1 MGVSV
6 MHFVLTMH
14 IEQRAFPRGNHRLG
28 PQRGCARGHSPD
40 LRDAALAHRLNIKA
54 IQVAERDFQ
63 IAKRRKARNEF
74 VDTWSVDA
82 FVEEGMQPAE
92 PRWGTHERHWPA
104 DAHRHR
110 IR

>member
-14 IEQRAFPRGNHRLG
+14 IEQRAFPPGNHRLG

-63 IAKRRKARNEF
+63 VAKRRKARNEF
-74 VDTWSVDA
+74 VDTWVRRRVRGRGHA
-82 FVEEGMQPAE
+82 AG
-92 PRWGTHERHWPA
+92 GTRMGYA
-104 DAHRHR
+104 
-110 IR
+110 

>member
-6 MHFVLTMH
+6 MHSVLAMH

-63 IAKRRKARNEF
+63 VAKSRKARNEF

-104 DAHRHR
+104 DAHRHG
-110 IR
+110 